1 MVNTDDL
8 ASTTGTGQAHL
19 DGADTT
25 QPNANDQAHLDGA
38 DSTHPNAND
47 RIHIVPGPGHLAVIQ
62 SPENATTSDAA
73 SVHSDQLDLLA
84 YEPYITDEHLAVL
97 ERTMNLDSG
106 RTVSYADG
114 EELLKILKK
123 GTFDGVPNFCR
134 RFKTM
139 INMIKHVGEDQ

>member
-8 ASTTGTGQAHL
+8 ASTTGPGQAHL
-19 DGADTT
+19 EGAVTT
-25 QPNANDQAHLDGA
+25 HHNATDQAHLDGA
-38 DSTHPNAND
+38 DSTQSNSND
-47 RIHIVPGPGHLAVIQ
+47 RAHIVPGPGHLAVIQ
-62 SPENATTSDAA
+62 SPEHATTSDAA

-97 ERTMNLDSG
+97 ERTTNLDRD

-139 INMIKHVGEDQ
+139 INMIKHVGEDR